1 MAAHICNTNAEGVE
15 ALWRWQRQ
23 VDSQGSPASRCN
35 QMAGSGMSKKDP
47 DSKDKMESG
56 RGRRLTST
64 SGLRTHM
71 RAPTQVSQRSRYR
84 HCLQCRATAGVGGIF
99 VSVSVSGDRLSCN

>member
-1 MAAHICNTNAEGVE
+1 MAVRICNANAEGVE
-15 ALWRWQRQ
+15 GLWRWQKKM
-23 VDSQGSPASRCN
+23 DPQGSPASRCK
-35 QMAGSGMSKKDP
+35 QTAGSELSKKDP

-56 RGRRLTST
+56 RGTRLTST

-71 RAPTQVSQRSRYR
+71 RAPTQVSKRSRYR
-84 HCLQCRATAGVGGIF
+84 HCLQPRATAGVGGIF